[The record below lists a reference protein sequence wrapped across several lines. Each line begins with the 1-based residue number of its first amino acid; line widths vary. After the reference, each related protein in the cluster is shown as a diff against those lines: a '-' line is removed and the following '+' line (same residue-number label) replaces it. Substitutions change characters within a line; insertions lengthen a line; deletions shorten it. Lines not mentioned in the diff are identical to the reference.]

1 MTPEPGDEAGA
12 LANVLGAL
20 ALVVTDEMGRAV
32 AAAVHDRS
40 TTDAT
45 ALAALAEFL
54 DGSTLDRLHEVL
66 GVTPSGAVRLVDRL
80 AEAGL
85 VVRDAGPDGRSRAVR
100 LTGVGHERAR
110 EVRGA
115 RAAYLSSLT
124 SGLSGEDVA
133 ELRRLLALVMANVVA
148 GKDGGAWTCRL
159 CDLTAC
165 RRPQGEC
172 PATNAAREKFGV
184 AKPQD

>member
-32 AAAVHDRS
+32 AAAAHDRS

-54 DGSTLDRLHEVL
+54 DGSTLDRLHQVL
-66 GVTPSGAVRLVDRL
+66 GVTPSGVVRLVDRL

-85 VVRDAGPDGRSRAVR
+85 VVREAGPDGRSRAVR
-100 LTGVGHERAR
+100 LTEAGHDLAR
-110 EVRGA
+110 EVRAA
-115 RAAYLSSLT
+115 RAAYLSSLA
-124 SGLSGEDVA
+124 SGLSADDVA
-133 ELRRLLALVMANVVA
+133 ELRRLLALVMTNVVA

-159 CDLTAC
+159 CDLAAC

-172 PATNAAREKFGV
+172 PAMNAASERFGL
-184 AKPQD
+184 AGQQH